1 MKLTKKQKHYIS
13 ELAYATGSTMILTAI
28 IFYTLMGWVVL

>member
-13 ELAYATGSTMILTAI
+13 ELAYATGSIIMLTGI
-28 IFYTLMGWVVL
+28 IFYTFMGWVL